1 MYIQKEN
8 GENGV
13 IKDFIKRGVQFVR
26 EYQIAELGSDDSKSS
41 ESKIE
46 VIENESNSNDVEDQI
61 RAKKDTWE
69 KAEVKEP
76 NIHLSQVDTDSYSLM
91 TPGLKNKV
99 EEESSTKTGIKSKK
113 RRRNQERRQ
122 KRLLKYHE
130 KLVKTSGL
138 PPSRLMEK
146 LRLEQKSLV
155 LGEAKRNLACEFEH
169 MAETSPGA
177 KPPSGTAPPGTSGT
191 TPCSRPVPDTG
202 PGLALCAG
210 PTQSSVPAQIPVHYT
225 PPAHP
230 SSLHI
235 LMPAQTDHL
244 HSPPPAL
251 GCQVP
256 MPQTAIT
263 SDMNIY
269 PTLCSSPV
277 SIVGDVSGS
286 MGWSDA
292 RPMLGYGLQQTPP
305 GLFSRSSSGS
315 MNQSTLSSNVQTSG
329 LYGMP
334 MTQPQPQPHHAAP
347 AYCFH
352 CLQFGTV
359 FTVNLV

>member
-1 MYIQKEN
+1 MNLSIWQKLLLVLNHPGLVPE
-8 GENGV
+8 
-13 IKDFIKRGVQFVR
+13 
-26 EYQIAELGSDDSKSS
+26 
-41 ESKIE
+41 
-46 VIENESNSNDVEDQI
+46 
-61 RAKKDTWE
+61 T
-69 KAEVKEP
+69 
-76 NIHLSQVDTDSYSLM
+76 
-91 TPGLKNKV
+91 TPG
-99 EEESSTKTGIKSKK
+99 G
-113 RRRNQERRQ
+113 
-122 KRLLKYHE
+122 
-130 KLVKTSGL
+130 
-138 PPSRLMEK
+138 
-146 LRLEQKSLV
+146 
-155 LGEAKRNLACEFEH
+155 
-169 MAETSPGA
+169 
-177 KPPSGTAPPGTSGT
+177 
-191 TPCSRPVPDTG
+191 SRPVPDTG
-202 PGLALCAG
+202 PGFALCAG
-210 PTQSSVPAQIPVHYT
+210 PTPSSVPVHYT

-235 LMPAQTDHL
+235 LMPGQTDHL

-315 MNQSTLSSNVQTSG
+315 MNQSTLSFNVQTSG

-334 MTQPQPQPHHAAP
+334 MTQPQLQPHHAAQP
-347 AYCFH
+347 
-352 CLQFGTV
+352 TV
-359 FTVNLV
+359 SIAFRLEQSSQST

>member
-1 MYIQKEN
+1 MYVEKEN
-8 GENGV
+8 GENAV
-13 IKDFIKRGVQFVR
+13 IKDFIKWGVAFVR
-26 EYQIAELGSDDSKSS
+26 EYKIAELSSDDSKPS
-41 ESKIE
+41 ESNST
-46 VIENESNSNDVEDQI
+46 VIENESTSDDVEDQI
-61 RAKKDTWE
+61 GAKESSCE
-69 KAEVKEP
+69 KAQAKEP
-76 NIHLSQVDTDSYSLM
+76 SIHLSQVDSNSLR
-91 TPGLKNKV
+91 TPGLKNEV
-99 EEESSTKTGIKSKK
+99 EGECSIKSGIKSKK

-169 MAETSPGA
+169 MAETSPGT

-202 PGLALCAG
+202 PGFALCAG

-235 LMPAQTDHL
+235 LMPGQTDHL

-292 RPMLGYGLQQTPP
+292 RPMLGY
-305 GLFSRSSSGS
+305 
-315 MNQSTLSSNVQTSG
+315 
-329 LYGMP
+329 
-334 MTQPQPQPHHAAP
+334 
-347 AYCFH
+347 
-352 CLQFGTV
+352 
-359 FTVNLV
+359 

>member
-1 MYIQKEN
+1 M
-8 GENGV
+8 
-13 IKDFIKRGVQFVR
+13 
-26 EYQIAELGSDDSKSS
+26 ELS
-41 ESKIE
+41 
-46 VIENESNSNDVEDQI
+46 
-61 RAKKDTWE
+61 
-69 KAEVKEP
+69 
-76 NIHLSQVDTDSYSLM
+76 
-91 TPGLKNKV
+91 
-99 EEESSTKTGIKSKK
+99 
-113 RRRNQERRQ
+113 
-122 KRLLKYHE
+122 
-130 KLVKTSGL
+130 
-138 PPSRLMEK
+138 
-146 LRLEQKSLV
+146 
-155 LGEAKRNLACEFEH
+155 
-169 MAETSPGA
+169 
-177 KPPSGTAPPGTSGT
+177 
-191 TPCSRPVPDTG
+191 
-202 PGLALCAG
+202 
-210 PTQSSVPAQIPVHYT
+210 
-225 PPAHP
+225 
-230 SSLHI
+230 
-235 LMPAQTDHL
+235 AQTDHL
-244 HSPPPAL
+244 HPPPPIL

-256 MPQTAIT
+256 MPGYCQQVPQTATT
-263 SDMNIY
+263 SSMNNY